1 MQQENKNI
9 KNKGHFRT
17 PLSGIYNACRCKIKK
32 NCLLNKCV
40 EDPRTL
46 QASFPARV
54 TSNFNHAPRPSSPRS
69 VGMRGIGAGP
79 HGCPAKKSCGIMPY
93 VVRHGFTLIELLVV
107 VLIIGILAAVAL
119 PQYQKAV
126 KKARAVEAITNLKA
140 ILRAQHAFY
149 LANGSY
155 ANDLTALDIEFPS
168 GYYRYYCHHN
178 TTDCYA
184 VPVDGSWPRF
194 EFEAT
199 RRWCRGT
206 EEECKP
212 FSHSLDPDFSGGYW
226 IMD

>member
-1 MQQENKNI
+1 M
-9 KNKGHFRT
+9 
-17 PLSGIYNACRCKIKK
+17 
-32 NCLLNKCV
+32 

-54 TSNFNHAPRPSSPRS
+54 TSNFNHAPLPSSPRS

-79 HGCPAKKSCGIMPY
+79 HGCPAKKSCGITPD
-93 VVRHGFTLIELLVV
+93 VVHNGFTLIELLVV

-155 ANDLTALDIEFPS
+155 TNDVTALDIEFPS
-168 GYYRYYCHHN
+168 GYYRYYCLGN
-178 TTDCYA
+178 RADCYA
-184 VPVDGSWPRF
+184 VPVDGSGPNF
-194 EFEAT
+194 EHNRQYT
-199 RRWCRGT
+199 WCRGT
-206 EEECKP
+206 AQQCKP
-212 FSHSLDPDFSGGYW
+212 FSQTLDTRFSSANVHYW